1 MSAFLITGRGGSGK
15 STIAAELA
23 RRGYKALDG
32 DNIPGLS
39 RWEDTAT
46 GRPVEVDFHGFV
58 DYTKVAWNW
67 ESEVLKKV
75 ISANTQDQEP
85 FFLCG
90 SASNQANLYDG
101 FATVFVLE
109 LDSKTHRERLS
120 FRDSAYGKDLK
131 MMSELIDKHQSLV
144 KELAQA
150 GAIVVNVNQSLEK
163 AVDDILD
170 HVNKSDTPIQ
180 PKPATFREALDA
192 ATKFLSSVENAGG
205 RLDAELLLAYVL
217 KRDRVWLRAHDD
229 ELLTDFQA
237 ADFEYLVSRRSEHV
251 PIVHLTG
258 TREFYGLDFAITP
271 EVLTPRVETEQMVE
285 WAVETTPQG
294 DRLIDVGT
302 GSGAIAVA
310 IAVHRPDLKIT
321 ATDISETELA
331 VARANAKTHGIDLN
345 FRVADLWEGA
355 VDVGADSDT
364 PAKFDTIVT
373 NLPYLQNDADLM
385 PEVRR
390 EPAVAL
396 FGGPDGLDLY
406 RRFLADLPKHLAFGG
421 HLYTECDPWQH
432 ESLITE
438 AAKVGLKPLRQ
449 GYFILEFELS
459 Q

>member
-1 MSAFLITGRGGSGK
+1 MIQ
-15 STIAAELA
+15 
-23 RRGYKALDG
+23 
-32 DNIPGLS
+32 DN
-39 RWEDTAT
+39 
-46 GRPVEVDFHGFV
+46 
-58 DYTKVAWNW
+58 
-67 ESEVLKKV
+67 
-75 ISANTQDQEP
+75 
-85 FFLCG
+85 
-90 SASNQANLYDG
+90 
-101 FATVFVLE
+101 
-109 LDSKTHRERLS
+109 
-120 FRDSAYGKDLK
+120 
-131 MMSELIDKHQSLV
+131 
-144 KELAQA
+144 
-150 GAIVVNVNQSLEK
+150 
-163 AVDDILD
+163 
-170 HVNKSDTPIQ
+170 TP
-180 PKPATFREALDA
+180 PATIREALDA

-229 ELLTDFQA
+229 ETLTDFQA
-237 ADFEYLVSRRSEHV
+237 ADFEYLISRRSEHV
-251 PIVHLTG
+251 PVVHLTG
-258 TREFYGLDFAITP
+258 TREFYGLDFTITP

-294 DRLIDVGT
+294 GRLIDVGT

-310 IAVHRPDLKIT
+310 IAVHRPDLHVT

-331 VARANAKTHGIDLN
+331 VARGNAKTHGVDLD

-355 VDVGADSDT
+355 ASADA
-364 PAKFDTIVT
+364 PKFDTIVT

-406 RRFLADLPKHLAFGG
+406 RRFLADLPKHLTVGG

-432 ESLITE
+432 ESLIAE
-438 AAKVGLKPLRQ
+438 AAKVGLEPLRQ